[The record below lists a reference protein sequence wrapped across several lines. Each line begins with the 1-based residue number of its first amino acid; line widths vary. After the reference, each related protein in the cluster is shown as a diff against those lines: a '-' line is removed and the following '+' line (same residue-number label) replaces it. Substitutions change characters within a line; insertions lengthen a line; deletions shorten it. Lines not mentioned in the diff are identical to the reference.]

1 VNTISP
7 TNAQLQ
13 SWLKEGVSLEVH
25 TIQHPCPLCQKG
37 DFNSAST
44 NYHTCVDLLNSIPGN
59 KPVAFRMP
67 CCDSMNSPSPRFYS
81 EIFNRTSPQGKSL
94 RIDSSVM
101 VVLTAN
107 DTSLPRELVLDADG
121 RERFR
126 KYLPAQTNAITR
138 VSMGSF
144 TTTIEDYPYPYVIGK
159 LCWEFPCIVPSDW
172 EANNLHAPN
181 NPKTVEDWER
191 ALDAIVLKQGVMT
204 FIFHPHGW
212 IKPEQMVEF
221 IDYAVTKYGKRVKF
235 LNFKEAQERLN
246 NMLAEGVSHVLDP
259 SGNPRKSRELHPSNA
274 GLRTTMRT
282 MTGFSTWSWGRV
294 LWTA

>member
-1 VNTISP
+1 
-7 TNAQLQ
+7 
-13 SWLKEGVSLEVH
+13 
-25 TIQHPCPLCQKG
+25 
-37 DFNSAST
+37 
-44 NYHTCVDLLNSIPGN
+44 
-59 KPVAFRMP
+59 
-67 CCDSMNSPSPRFYS
+67 
-81 EIFNRTSPQGKSL
+81 
-94 RIDSSVM
+94 SSVM
-101 VVLTAN
+101 VILTTN
-107 DTSLPRELVLDADG
+107 DTSLPRELVMDADG

-126 KYLPAQTNAITR
+126 KYLPTETNATAR

-221 IDYAVTKYGKRVKF
+221 IDNAVTKYGKRVKF

-246 NMLAEGVSHVLDP
+246 KNISE
-259 SGNPRKSRELHPSNA
+259 
-274 GLRTTMRT
+274 LRTTNPWRDNGVRLIDVNNDSFLDVIGASDLVNGKNQELT
-282 MTGFSTWSWGRV
+282 RV
-294 LWTA
+294 WQPGSR